1 MVQTVLSVTIP
12 AWCKKLV
19 LEKPLVLRRIFMSIR
34 ALADNTV
41 WHESRI
47 SFDDAAFRRFFVI
60 DGPGKYFEAKGEGV
74 SQGDVWVYNA
84 SDADL
89 LFTATEILI

>member
-1 MVQTVLSVTIP
+1 MVQTVLSVTIH

-47 SFDDAAFRRFFVI
+47 SFDDPNFDTYFVI
-60 DGPGKYFEAKGEGV
+60 DGPGKYFEIKGKGI
-74 SQGDVWVYNA
+74 SQGDVWVFNVA
-84 SDADL
+84 GTDL
-89 LFTATEILI
+89 LYTATEILV

>member
-1 MVQTVLSVTIP
+1 MAQTVLSVTIP
-12 AWCKKLV
+12 AGHKKL
-19 LEKPLVLRRIFMSIR
+19 LFEKPHVLHRVFLSIR
-34 ALADNTV
+34 AFADDTV
-41 WHESRI
+41 WHQSRI

-89 LFTATEILI
+89 LYTASEILI